1 MIESVVSGR
10 ESEFAYLGNQPF
22 LSSSVLI
29 LMRTNGISEKD
40 LVKIHSARFR
50 EDAEEKLPDTNENLQ
65 DFIGKNYVFGKVV
78 EIGQGGKELVRNS
91 EGIYPLSDELLAC
104 VISYACAHSLN
115 AIGYSGSGSLEYVL
129 GMHLQ
134 NMIKEEKMPECAEIH
149 IEGA

>member
-78 EIGQGGKELVRNS
+78 FGLC
-91 EGIYPLSDELLAC
+91 P
-104 VISYACAHSLN
+104 
-115 AIGYSGSGSLEYVL
+115 
-129 GMHLQ
+129 
-134 NMIKEEKMPECAEIH
+134 
-149 IEGA
+149 GAWPDHCRVD